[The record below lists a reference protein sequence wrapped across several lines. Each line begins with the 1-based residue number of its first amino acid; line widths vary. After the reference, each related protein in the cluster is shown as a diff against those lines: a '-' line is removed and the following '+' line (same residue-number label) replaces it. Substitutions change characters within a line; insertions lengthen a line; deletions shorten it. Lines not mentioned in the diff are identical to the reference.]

1 LILVS
6 GITAMTPLTVSLITF
21 VCLSAGAL
29 SGFGLGLILPEHHL
43 SNDSKDAIK
52 MTWGI
57 LATMS
62 ALVLGLLV
70 ASAKNSFDTVNN
82 EVTTVAAKILVL
94 NHILILYGPQA
105 DEARNELHQAVAS
118 AIKRDW
124 PDEAIS
130 AYTSAAIEKGNA
142 MEGVRD
148 KLNELSPATDA
159 QRALLSQAE
168 QISGDLMLARWL
180 VIEEARTLLPTVL
193 FVPLVAWLT
202 LLFTG
207 VGLLAPHNKTVLTAS
222 FLGSL
227 SLGVAVFLIN
237 DLSHP
242 LSGLITVSSA
252 PMRDALEYLGQ
263 SRWPSI

>member
-1 LILVS
+1 
-6 GITAMTPLTVSLITF
+6 MTPLTISLITF
-21 VCLSAGAL
+21 ACISAGAL
-29 SGFGLGLILPEHHL
+29 TGFYLGLILPEHHL
-43 SNDSKDAIK
+43 SSDSKDAVK

-82 EVTTVAAKILVL
+82 EITVVVAKILVL
-94 NHILILYGPQA
+94 NHVLILYGPQA
-105 DEARNELHQAVAS
+105 DAVRHELHLAVAS

-130 AYTSAAIEKGNA
+130 ASTSTAIEKGNG
-142 MEGVRD
+142 MEQVRD

-180 VIEEARTLLPTVL
+180 VIEESRTLLPTVL

-202 LLFTG
+202 LLFAG
-207 VGLLAPHNKTVLTAS
+207 IGLLAPRNKTVLAAS

-227 SLGVAVFLIN
+227 SLAVAIFLIN

-242 LSGLITVSSA
+242 LSGIVTVSSA
-252 PMRDALEYLGQ
+252 PMRDALDYLGQ
-263 SRWPSI
+263 LRWPSK

>member
-1 LILVS
+1 M
-6 GITAMTPLTVSLITF
+6 TMTPLTVSLITF
-21 VCLSAGAL
+21 GCISAGAL

-43 SNDSKDAIK
+43 SSDSKDAVK
-52 MTWGI
+52 MAWGV

-70 ASAKNSFDTVNN
+70 ASAKNSFDIVNN
-82 EVTTVAAKILVL
+82 EVTEVAAKILVL

-105 DEARNELHQAVAS
+105 DVARNELHQAVAA

-124 PDEAIS
+124 PNEAIS
-130 AYTSAAIEKGNA
+130 ASTSTAVEKGNG

-159 QRALLSQAE
+159 QRGLLSQAE
-168 QISGDLMLARWL
+168 QISDDLMLARWL
-180 VIEEARTLLPTVL
+180 VIEESRTLLPAIL

-207 VGLLAPHNKTVLTAS
+207 IGLLAPHNKTVLTAS
-222 FLGSL
+222 FLGSF
-227 SLGVAVFLIN
+227 SLAVAIFLIN

-242 LSGLITVSSA
+242 LSGVITVSSA
-252 PMRDALEYLGQ
+252 PMRDALGYLSQ
-263 SRWPSI
+263 LRWPSK